1 MSVEENKALAR
12 EAIGIWT
19 TGDLDTA
26 DRLYASDYVNHQL
39 HDPDDPGDLVGVEA
53 MKAFATEFRQAFPD
67 FRDSIDVQLAE
78 GDLVAT
84 RFTSMG
90 THRGTFRG
98 IAPTGRHISWT
109 GITIDRVA
117 GGRIVES
124 WANWDMV
131 LQQLGAFDSTTQAR
145 QSNGLPGIQGD

>member
-1 MSVEENKALAR
+1 M
-12 EAIGIWT
+12 WT

-26 DRLYASDYVNHQL
+26 DRLYASDYVNHEL
-39 HDPDDPGDLVGVEA
+39 RDPDDPGDLLDIEA

-67 FRDSIDVQLAE
+67 FHDSIDLQVAE

-84 RFTSMG
+84 RFTLMG

-98 IAPTGRHISWT
+98 IEPTGRKVSWT
-109 GITIDRVA
+109 GVTLDRVA
-117 GGRIVES
+117 NGKIVES

-131 LQQLGAFDSTTQAR
+131 RMLQQLGAFDPTPAR
-145 QSNGLPGIQGD
+145 QGAGHPR